1 MKRIEINAED
11 FIVQPHKL
19 WSRDWLLL
27 GAGDP
32 EKGNCNAMT
41 VGWGSFGTMW
51 GKPFAMIVVRPQ
63 RHTAS
68 LIDTGDAFT
77 LSAFPEEYR
86 AALQFC
92 GSKSGKDIADKIAQ
106 AGLTAEACS
115 VAAPAFA
122 EAELVIECRK
132 IFESVMTEDQ
142 FIDKANLEQWYPQ
155 KDLHRIWFGEIVRI
169 TGTEKYLAK

>member
-1 MKRIEINAED
+1 MKRIEICPED

-19 WSRDWLLL
+19 WSKDWLLL
-27 GAGDP
+27 AAGDP
-32 EKGNCNAMT
+32 AEKKCNAMT

-63 RHTAS
+63 RFTAS
-68 LIDTGDAFT
+68 LIENGDAFT

-92 GSKSGKDIADKIAQ
+92 GSKSGKDVQNKIAE
-106 AGLTAEACS
+106 AGLTLDSCS
-115 VAAPAFA
+115 VAAPSFA

-142 FIDKANLEQWYPQ
+142 FIDRENLEKWYPQ
-155 KDLHRIWFGEIVRI
+155 RDLHRIWFGEIVRI
-169 TGTEKYLAK
+169 TGTEKYQAK